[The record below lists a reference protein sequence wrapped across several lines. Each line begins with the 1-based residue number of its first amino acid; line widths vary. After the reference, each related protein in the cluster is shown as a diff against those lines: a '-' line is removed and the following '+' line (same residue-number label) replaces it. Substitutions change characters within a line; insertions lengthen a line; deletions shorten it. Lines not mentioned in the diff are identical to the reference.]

1 MRRMGL
7 KHEGKRCILL
17 MRGTVLNL
25 KLLSIQLI
33 QFGSL
38 LAFWLANK
46 RALDTLLKA
55 ASHKSRVVAKKKKSL
70 RHMKPMELQIASQ
83 VSHN

>member
-55 ASHKSRVVAKKKKSL
+55 ASHKSRVVAKKKKIPPSYEA
-70 RHMKPMELQIASQ
+70 HGVADSVPGIT
-83 VSHN
+83 